1 MPDPAVSAET
11 SRPIPDETH
20 SVVKAAGLIGVATF
34 SSRILGFVR
43 DMVLA
48 RLFGATPAADAFFV
62 AYRIPNLLREL
73 FAEGSMSAAFI
84 PVFTEYHTLQTKRDA
99 WELASATFTTL
110 LTIVTAVT
118 LLGIAA
124 APGIVWLLAPG
135 FHGDPDKL
143 ALTTLLTRVM
153 FPYLLFISLAAL
165 AMGILNSLRA
175 FAAPA
180 FSPVFFNIFT
190 IACALFLSPLLPEPI
205 IGVAI
210 GIVAGGLAQFA
221 MQLPGLNGRGMLF
234 RLRFQPG
241 HPGVKRIGLLMLPSL
256 LGLSVTQ
263 INITVSTI
271 LASFFSGGPTYLFY
285 GMRLIQFP
293 LGIFGVALAT
303 AILPTLSAQAARG
316 ALDELRATL
325 GFGLRMIFFI
335 ILPAMLGLILLRQ
348 PLVHLFFEHGSFTKA
363 DTLATATAVLCYAVG
378 LWAFAGVR
386 IIVSAFYSLQDTRT
400 PAITAGIAVGANV
413 FLSLWLMTLL
423 DAAGLALATA
433 LASMLNGGI
442 LVAVLH
448 RRLGPVDWG
457 SIGRSALRVLV
468 ACIPVVL
475 TCLWVGGATIW
486 SQDGEWVM
494 KSAILV
500 VGIGFSVIGYL
511 GVHMLL
517 GSGEL
522 DVVQGMVKRKLGRMA
537 RKFRKA

>member
-1 MPDPAVSAET
+1 MSDPAASVEP
-11 SRPIPDETH
+11 SRPDQDETH

-84 PVFTEYHTLQTKRDA
+84 PVFTEYHTLKTKRDA

-118 LLGIAA
+118 MLGILA

-135 FHGDPDKL
+135 FHESLDKL

-180 FSPVFFNIFT
+180 FSPVFFNVFT
-190 IACALFLSPLLPEPI
+190 IGCALFLSPLLAEPI

-210 GIVAGGLAQFA
+210 GIVAGGAAQFV
-221 MQLPGLNGRGMLF
+221 MQLPGLKGRGMLF
-234 RLRFQPG
+234 GLRFQPG
-241 HPGVKRIGLLMLPSL
+241 HPGVKRIGLLMVPSL

-271 LASFFSGGPTYLFY
+271 LASYFSGGPTYLFY

-348 PLVHLFFEHGSFTKA
+348 PIVHLFFEHGSFTKA

-386 IIVSAFYSLQDTRT
+386 IIVSAFYSMQDTKT
-400 PAITAGIAVGANV
+400 PAVTAGIAVGANIL
-413 FLSLWLMTLL
+413 LSLWLMTLL

-433 LASMLNGGI
+433 LASMLNGSI

-448 RRLGPVDWG
+448 RRLGRVDWG
-457 SIGRSALRVLV
+457 SIGWSALRVLAASVPLVLVCWWV
-468 ACIPVVL
+468 A
-475 TCLWVGGATIW
+475 GAAIW
-486 SQDGEWVM
+486 TQPGDWMM
-494 KSAILV
+494 KSALLG
-500 VGIGFSVIGYL
+500 VGIGLSVVGYL
-511 GVHMLL
+511 GLHILF
-517 GSGEL
+517 GSEEL
-522 DVVQGMVKRKLGRMA
+522 NVVSGMVKRKLGRVA
-537 RKFRKA
+537 RKFGAA